1 MTSSTRIANMPSSSV
16 TIQLPEWLR
25 DRLDVVSAETY
36 TKQDSQMDLALQIAA
51 ENVKHGTGGP
61 FGAAVFN
68 TQNGM
73 LVSVGV
79 NLVTSSGLSITHAEV
94 VAITMAQAALQHYD
108 LADVAVPP
116 LRLATS
122 AEPCSMCIG
131 AIHWSGL
138 KSIIA
143 SARDED
149 VREIGFDEGNK
160 PHDWVAQFAQS
171 GIKYVPDV
179 LRDQGRAVLQA
190 YARGGG
196 RIYNAG
202 TSE

>member
-1 MTSSTRIANMPSSSV
+1 MATSSI

-25 DRLDVVSAETY
+25 RLLPELAAKAY
-36 TKQDSQMDLALQIAA
+36 TSDPARMEVALRVAKQ
-51 ENVKHGTGGP
+51 NVIEGTGGP

-68 TQNGM
+68 TRDGS

-79 NLVTSSGLSITHAEV
+79 NLVTSSGLSMTHAEV
-94 VAITMAQAALQHYD
+94 VAIAMAQAELKTFDLGEGDLSHLQ
-108 LADVAVPP
+108 
-116 LRLATS
+116 LATS

-143 SARDED
+143 SARDAD

-160 PHDWVAQFAQS
+160 PPDWVDHFAS
-171 GIKYVPDV
+171 NGVKVVPDV
-179 LRDQGRAVLQA
+179 LREGGIDVLQT
-190 YARGGG
+190 YVQRGG

-202 TSE
+202 ASGS